1 MKVKLSQFAKD
12 QNVTYRTAWQW
23 FKDGKIKTTER
34 NCTGRIYVIL
44 ENEIKQKSSLNNQKV
59 KYRNG

>member
-23 FKDGKIKTTER
+23 FKDGKIKSTER
-34 NCTGRIYVIL
+34 NCTGHIYVVL
-44 ENEIKQKSSLNNQKV
+44 EDAV
-59 KYRNG
+59 KRKEELVEN